1 MNQPGN
7 NRESPQPGEFDAN
20 GESLRAPYLARH
32 SQVAGVRRE
41 GHDYIERLVRAL
53 LRLRRSRDQ
62 IFEPD
67 LFGEPAWD
75 ILLELYASGLAG
87 RRECVSG
94 LSAVS
99 GVPPTTALRWI
110 AALEDRGWIRRT
122 PDRFDR
128 RRSNVFL
135 TERAEASL
143 GAFFAQPLL
152 AQLCSGLA
160 LIESEGR
167 ATNRPA
173 LRSAEGR
180 KR

>member
-1 MNQPGN
+1 MNRLGN
-7 NRESPQPGEFDAN
+7 NREAFPQPGEFDEN
-20 GESLRAPYLARH
+20 RESLRVPHLARH
-32 SQVAGVRRE
+32 YPVVGVPRE
-41 GHDYIERLVRAL
+41 GHDDIERLVRAL
-53 LRLRRSRDQ
+53 LRLRRGRDQ

-110 AALEDRGWIRRT
+110 VALEERGWIRRT
-122 PDRFDR
+122 PDRFDK
-128 RRSNVFL
+128 RRSNVSL

-143 GAFFAQPLL
+143 GAFFGQPLI
-152 AQLCSGLA
+152 AQLCRGLA

-167 ATNRPA
+167 PTNRST
-173 LRSAEGR
+173 LRSADG
-180 KR
+180 